1 MASRE
6 EVEASVKKKA
16 AAFAAVFRSSDG
28 ERVLEAIRQEF
39 DKDELRGNTVEGTYF
54 NLGRRDV
61 LKYIEQMLRYSER
74 DNDEKFEG
82 KFSN

>member
-6 EVEASVKKKA
+6 EVEASAKKKA
-16 AAFAAVFRSSDG
+16 AAFAAVFRTPDG

-61 LKYIEQMLRYSER
+61 LVYIEQMIRYSER
-74 DNDEKFEG
+74 DKDEKFEE
-82 KFSN
+82 KFSD